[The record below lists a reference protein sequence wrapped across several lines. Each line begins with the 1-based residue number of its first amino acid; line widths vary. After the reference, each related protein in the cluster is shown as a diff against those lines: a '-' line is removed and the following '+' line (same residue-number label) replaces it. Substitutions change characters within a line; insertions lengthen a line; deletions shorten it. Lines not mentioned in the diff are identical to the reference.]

1 MTRAV
6 EFLAFIGLAA
16 SVHVGAALQF
26 GLPGVQ
32 SQGSGGEASVTL
44 IAASDS
50 MAAQVAAW
58 SRPTEA
64 MQAVA
69 MPKQAPAA
77 PSQSLSMP
85 TPAQPQPQNTL
96 PSVQAIPKSPAA
108 PDAAP
113 RIDTQS
119 AEPSLAEHAPKS
131 SPRPRTRPEKTPAP
145 TPRQSQAASKASSA
159 KKAKGGTEGRNAG
172 NTKTRQSASLSAA
185 ERQSL
190 MARWGASIRN
200 QVERRKRYPSGTTAS
215 GKTVLRLTVTRAGRL
230 AGVAVLRSS
239 GSSALDK
246 AAVRAVR
253 RARYAAAPEGLGRA
267 QYSFNLPV
275 TFTRN

>member
-50 MAAQVAAW
+50 MAAQVAEW

-64 MQAVA
+64 MQTVA

-77 PSQSLSMP
+77 PEQSPSMP
-85 TPAQPQPQNTL
+85 TPTPPKNAL

-200 QVERRKRYPSGTTAS
+200 QVERRKRYPSGTSAS